1 MISIGSLTIL
11 VFRVEPIILG
21 GIHNGTRIRWGQYL
35 NIGTLLARKWMWHK
49 EAHKPNLVQC
59 N

>member
-1 MISIGSLTIL
+1 MINIGSLTIL

-35 NIGTLLARKWMWHK
+35 NIGTLLARK
-49 EAHKPNLVQC
+49 
-59 N
+59 

>member
-21 GIHNGTRIRWGQYL
+21 GIHNGTRTKRGQYL
-35 NIGTLLARKWMWHK
+35 NIGTLLPRKWMWHIK
-49 EAHKPNLVQC
+49 ARNLD
-59 N
+59 